1 MILMDDCIF
10 CKIIKKEVPGY
21 IIDENDAVIVFL
33 AFEGHP
39 LIVTKKHIPNIYTLD
54 DTSAAAVMKESVKIA
69 NALKKSMQ
77 CDGVNLIQANEPAAS
92 QDIFHF
98 HLHVMP
104 RWKNDSVHI
113 GWELKQLLPEALKEK
128 QEKIKSAL

>member
-1 MILMDDCIF
+1 MENCIF
-10 CKIIKKEVPGY
+10 CKIASKEAPGY
-21 IIDENDAVIVFL
+21 IIDENEDVIVFL

-39 LIVTKKHIPNIYTLD
+39 LVVTKKHFTNIYTLD
-54 DTSAAAVMKESVKIA
+54 DATAASVMKAAVKVA
-69 NALKKSMQ
+69 NALKKGLQ

-98 HLHVMP
+98 HMHVQP

-113 GWELKQLLPEALKEK
+113 GWELVQQTPEILT
-128 QEKIKSAL
+128 QTMEKIKTAL